1 MKLQKFRFIIVLSN
15 AKAPIFFQKNT
26 FDMLIINKIYAL
38 SFHFNLQSYIG
49 VYFIPKILVAR
60 FLKKFQIKPQ
70 KWRKNILNS
79 HHVNFNEV
87 ICRNLVFLANM
98 YTDSTHVLEGCYGL
112 LKMSCLAVYFLLNA
126 ARYISYLWV
135 LDNFAFCA
143 VWQKCM

>member
-1 MKLQKFRFIIVLSN
+1 M
-15 AKAPIFFQKNT
+15 
-26 FDMLIINKIYAL
+26 
-38 SFHFNLQSYIG
+38 
-49 VYFIPKILVAR
+49 
-60 FLKKFQIKPQ
+60 
-70 KWRKNILNS
+70 NS

-112 LKMSCLAVYFLLNA
+112 LKMSFELFGVYFLLNA

-143 VWQKCM
+143 VWQKCMWNQPQCDVLCRITVNLDSNICTLHIHSNLDITNKSARPFLFTISNNSLYQMKYG

>member
-1 MKLQKFRFIIVLSN
+1 M
-15 AKAPIFFQKNT
+15 
-26 FDMLIINKIYAL
+26 
-38 SFHFNLQSYIG
+38 
-49 VYFIPKILVAR
+49 
-60 FLKKFQIKPQ
+60 
-70 KWRKNILNS
+70 NS

-143 VWQKCM
+143 VWQKCMWNQPQCDVLCRITVNLDSSICILHIHSLDIHFSSNHNIHKSSLSLCFWASDTLIYRFY